1 MCTLCDRHD
10 HASEIVKKAQEDG
23 RPMTDEET
31 ANVLRTLEHT
41 RPHAARVDQGRITDH
56 AFTQIDRRA
65 GDPDECGYQR
75 APYCRQPE
83 WAHAY
88 GPIRDPRLVAN
99 NGYRR

>member
-10 HASEIVKKAQEDG
+10 HAHEIVQRAAAEN
-23 RPMTDEET
+23 RPMTDEEV
-31 ANVLRTLEHT
+31 AAVSLALEHT
-41 RPHAARVDQGRITDH
+41 RPHALLMNGDRISDH

-65 GDPDECGYQR
+65 GDAGECGYQR

-88 GPIRDPRLVAN
+88 GPVSQ
-99 NGYRR
+99 GRRSRS